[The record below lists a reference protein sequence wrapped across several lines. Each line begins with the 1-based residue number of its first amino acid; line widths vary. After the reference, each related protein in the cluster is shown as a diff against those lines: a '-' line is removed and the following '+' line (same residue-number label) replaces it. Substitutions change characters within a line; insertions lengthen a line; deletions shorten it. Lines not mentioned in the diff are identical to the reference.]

1 MIFMAGVGAVRPDW
15 RELDDNV
22 MQHSWVVVDS
32 REGALKESGDVILS
46 KVEGSIQWIM

>member
-1 MIFMAGVGAVRPDW
+1 MVGVGAVRPDW
-15 RELDDNV
+15 RELNDHV

-46 KVEGSIQWIM
+46 KVGYLLWIM